1 MGLPAR
7 QLEPRL
13 AAVSELGPRPLN
25 GRFHAVE
32 PADKQF
38 DLATIIETVFD
49 PIEDLLIYE
58 TLAGPQTTLGDRR
71 RLCVPQG
78 TALPAAALCSSTQ
91 ALLGGKRHVV
101 ALVHPSSWTQACTQ
115 QLKAIP
121 ANNSRCIL
129 LTPAPI
135 GGSFS
140 WSEMKDWGWRVED
153 WRNRSTARG
162 LAKTLVGARH
172 DNCATVMLI
181 DDFLMPEFGAAPD
194 LGTTSADQRPAEDHS
209 RTPAA
214 LAAELKRRCS
224 ADRRLVPIVLVDD
237 PIWQSLSN
245 STIPVESPTN
255 AITRFECGL
264 WQAVALTHSRC
275 HPFVVANQDEYRQ
288 APQLIAA
295 VLTAMRSPCTLIV
308 LDAPGANLRSGLQSW
323 PQEALLRRLPDR
335 LSARGAGEIVSEC
348 LDANR
353 AVVLQVP
360 SWEIPANEA
369 LATVQPINER
379 TAPPPVGERQGD
391 APREVATAPATVKHT
406 PRPLALHQYTA
417 DDVQNVA
424 RYIRDFR
431 FNPLRRKW
439 IDRYRSVGKRDVY
452 LWRWTS
458 CAVEWLTLSCVAPEW
473 RSDVCDTKFLA
484 AMLNVLLDDVVD
496 EQHDP
501 SALTDILNLMTG
513 DVAPDVNHLGR
524 YGDLIL
530 EIWSE
535 INSRTRRYPRE
546 PEFQRLLVYDFRQ
559 LCNQVDYSGL
569 LLNQPHLINQTEHDL
584 YSPHG
589 MMVAYAATIDLTCS
603 PGFQSQELGILREA
617 VWHANS
623 MARIGNLVTTW
634 QREIVQNDFSSGVF
648 ARAVSL
654 GWLVPDDLAPANESA
669 IVDAIRQS
677 GVEQEFS
684 RRWEQHRDELIS
696 LADRISSVSIHS
708 LVQGLERLLASE
720 FASRGQK

>member
-1 MGLPAR
+1 MGLPVR

-13 AAVSELGPRPLN
+13 SVVSELGPRPLN
-25 GRFHAVE
+25 GRFRAVE

-38 DLATIIETVFD
+38 DLTTIIETVFD
-49 PIEDLLIYE
+49 PAEDLLIYE
-58 TLAGPQTTLGDRR
+58 TLAEPQTALSNRP
-71 RLCVPQG
+71 RLCVPRG
-78 TALPAAALCSSTQ
+78 AALPAVALCSATH
-91 ALLGGKRHVV
+91 ALLGGKSHVV

-129 LTPAPI
+129 LTSAPNDRSI
-135 GGSFS
+135 SL
-140 WSEMKDWGWRVED
+140 SELKDWGWHVED
-153 WRNRSTARG
+153 RRDRSTARG

-172 DNCATVMLI
+172 DNRATVMLI
-181 DDFLMPEFGAAPD
+181 DDCLMPEFGAPPD
-194 LGTTSADQRPAEDHS
+194 LGTTSADQRPADDHS
-209 RTPAA
+209 GTLAV
-214 LAAELKRRCS
+214 LAAEWKRRCS
-224 ADRRLVPIVLVDD
+224 RDPRLVPIVLVDD
-237 PIWQSLSN
+237 PLWQSLSD
-245 STIPVESPTN
+245 SSIPPESPSP
-255 AITRFECGL
+255 ITRFECGL
-264 WQAVALTHSRC
+264 WQAVALTHSGC
-275 HPFVVANQDEYRQ
+275 HPLVVADHEEYRQ

-295 VLTAMRSPCTLIV
+295 VLTAMRSQCTLIA
-308 LDAPGANLRSGLQSW
+308 LDAPGAKLRNGIPSW
-323 PQEALLRRLPDR
+323 PREVVQRRLPAR
-335 LSARGAGEIVSEC
+335 LSVRDAQEIVSEC

-353 AVVLQVP
+353 TVVLQVP
-360 SWEIPANEA
+360 GREITADEP
-369 LATVQPINER
+369 LATVRSIDEHSL
-379 TAPPPVGERQGD
+379 APPPGERNGE
-391 APREVATAPATVKHT
+391 APPEVATVPATVKHT
-406 PRPLALHQYTA
+406 PRPHALQQYTD

-424 RYIRDFR
+424 RYIREFR

-501 SALTDILNLMTG
+501 SALTDILNLMAG
-513 DVAPDVNHLGR
+513 DVAPVENHLGR
-524 YGDLIL
+524 YGELIL
-530 EIWSE
+530 DIWSE

-546 PEFQRLLVYDFRQ
+546 SEFQRLLAYDFRQ

-589 MMVAYAATIDLTCS
+589 MMVAYTATIDLTCS
-603 PGFQSQELGILREA
+603 PGFQSQELGTLREA

-654 GWLVPDDLAPANESA
+654 GWLVPDDLAPSNESA

-708 LVQGLERLLASE
+708 LVQGLERLLISE
-720 FASRGQK
+720 FASRGHK